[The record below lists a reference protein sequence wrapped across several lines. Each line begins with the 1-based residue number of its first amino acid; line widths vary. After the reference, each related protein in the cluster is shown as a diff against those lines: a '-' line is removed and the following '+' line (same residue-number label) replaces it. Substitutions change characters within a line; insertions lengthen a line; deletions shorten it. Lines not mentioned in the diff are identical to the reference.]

1 MYFCLPYYAIAL
13 DYHSILQKNCLSLQ
27 QFGAI
32 RVSSKFRSLMICHTE
47 QGRTRRII
55 YYKAIEVAEAP
66 CCVEQRR
73 LFASSISSLYTKHL
87 FQKYQKSVC
96 IIFVALCALLFM
108 SFSLSLHFL
117 GDLCFFSFIILMYFS
132 FCCHYSH
139 SVYVLTIWFIVIL
152 F

>member
-1 MYFCLPYYAIAL
+1 MYLYLPYYAIDL

-32 RVSSKFRSLMICHTE
+32 SVSSKFRSLMICHTE

-55 YYKAIEVAEAP
+55 YYKAIEVAEP
-66 CCVEQRR
+66 PWCVEQRR
-73 LFASSISSLYTKHL
+73 LFASSISSLYTKYL

-108 SFSLSLHFL
+108 SFSLSLQFSGDPCLFL
-117 GDLCFFSFIILMYFS
+117 LSF
-132 FCCHYSH
+132 
-139 SVYVLTIWFIVIL
+139 
-152 F
+152 